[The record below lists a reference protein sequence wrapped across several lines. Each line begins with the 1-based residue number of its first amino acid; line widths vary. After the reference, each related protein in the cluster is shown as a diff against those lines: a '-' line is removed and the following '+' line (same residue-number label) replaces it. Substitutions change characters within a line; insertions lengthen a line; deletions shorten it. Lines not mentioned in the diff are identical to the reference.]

1 MNYEQIKFEQLD
13 VTAQMASFTPEGG
26 VGEWHV
32 MLHVTS
38 RGDVFEQQYARI
50 RQAEEQLM
58 LLPAMQGAQM
68 VFKRYFLS
76 DATNQ
81 QPIMV
86 KDVHSCT
93 TSYIQQPPLDG
104 SKVAVWIYLV
114 SGVEVTGKADELGST
129 VVSHNGYKHLWTMGM
144 TVPEGSSYA
153 QTRTLLEDYEQM
165 LAGRDATMEANCI
178 RTWFFVRDVD
188 TSYKGLVVARRE
200 NFEREGLARGTHYIA
215 STGIGGNPANPKAI
229 IQFGCYAAKGFERE
243 QQTYLRAQ
251 THLNRT
257 DEYGVTFERGTKM
270 QYGDRS
276 QIYISGTASI
286 NNKGEVMYEGDV
298 KKQTERMW
306 ENVEKL
312 LEEGGATY
320 ADVMQIIVYLRDISD
335 YELVSRLFRE
345 RMPNIPT
352 VFTLAPV
359 CRPTWLVEME
369 CIAVTKNGNAS
380 FRNF

>member
-1 MNYEQIKFEQLD
+1 MNYEQIEFEQLD
-13 VTAQMASFTPEGG
+13 VTAQIASFTPDGG

-58 LLPAMQGAQM
+58 ARPGMQGAQM

-81 QPIMV
+81 QPIMM
-86 KDVHSCT
+86 KDAQSCT
-93 TSYIQQPPLDG
+93 TSYIQQPPLNG
-104 SKVAVWIYLV
+104 SKVAVWIYLA
-114 SGVEVTGKADELGST
+114 SGMEVTGKADELGST

-276 QIYISGTASI
+276 HIDISGTASI
-286 NNKGEVMYEGDV
+286 NNKGEVVYEGDV

-320 ADVMQIIVYLRDISD
+320 DDVMQIIVYLRDISD

-345 RMPNIPT
+345 RMPDIPT

-369 CIAVTKNGNAS
+369 CIAVTKDGNTS

>member
-1 MNYEQIKFEQLD
+1 
-13 VTAQMASFTPEGG
+13 
-26 VGEWHV
+26 
-32 MLHVTS
+32 
-38 RGDVFEQQYARI
+38 
-50 RQAEEQLM
+50 
-58 LLPAMQGAQM
+58 
-68 VFKRYFLS
+68 
-76 DATNQ
+76 
-81 QPIMV
+81 
-86 KDVHSCT
+86 
-93 TSYIQQPPLDG
+93 
-104 SKVAVWIYLV
+104 
-114 SGVEVTGKADELGST
+114 
-129 VVSHNGYKHLWTMGM
+129 
-144 TVPEGSSYA
+144 
-153 QTRTLLEDYEQM
+153 
-165 LAGRDATMEANCI
+165 
-178 RTWFFVRDVD
+178 
-188 TSYKGLVVARRE
+188 
-200 NFEREGLARGTHYIA
+200 
-215 STGIGGNPANPKAI
+215 
-229 IQFGCYAAKGFERE
+229 
-243 QQTYLRAQ
+243 
-251 THLNRT
+251 
-257 DEYGVTFERGTKM
+257 M

-345 RMPNIPT
+345 RMPDIPT